1 MKTYIICCVPEQI
14 PYVGKFLFLRCRPK
28 CSQPIRLL
36 RFLNVDTEL
45 NKSKVDQKNIEVRIV
60 ENRCGQ
66 SDHWTLKLTVCQ

>member
-14 PYVGKFLFLRCRPK
+14 PYVGKFLF
-28 CSQPIRLL
+28 RLL

-45 NKSKVDQKNIEVRIV
+45 NKLKVDQKNIEVRIV

>member
-45 NKSKVDQKNIEVRIV
+45 NKLKVDQKNIEVRIV
-60 ENRCGQ
+60 ENRC
-66 SDHWTLKLTVCQ
+66 DHWTLKLTVCQ